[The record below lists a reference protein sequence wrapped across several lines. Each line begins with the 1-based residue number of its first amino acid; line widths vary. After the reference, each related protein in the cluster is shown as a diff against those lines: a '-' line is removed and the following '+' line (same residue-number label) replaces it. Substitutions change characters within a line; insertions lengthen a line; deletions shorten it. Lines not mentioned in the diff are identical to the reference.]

1 MKRVFLCVSV
11 SLVLFTGKGVAQNT
25 SVALNDKELKQRM
38 ALNAPHLYDKYKT
51 ESTLKSVGVGM
62 TIGGVALS
70 VLGAAV
76 ADKET
81 VKEGGTTTVYLS
93 GPGAGVFSVGII
105 STVVGT
111 PLWII
116 GGTKRK
122 KTRNDYLREFGY
134 SMHVPVQPS
143 PYLQLI
149 STSNTL
155 GLALVF

>member
-1 MKRVFLCVSV
+1 MKRFFLACI
-11 SLVLFTGKGVAQNT
+11 SLVFFAGKGVAQNT
-25 SVALNDKELKQRM
+25 SVVLSDKELKQRM

-70 VLGAAV
+70 VLGASV

-93 GPGAGVFSVGII
+93 GPGAAVFGVGII
-105 STVVGT
+105 SAVVGT

-116 GGTKRK
+116 GGVKRK
-122 KTRNDYLREFGY
+122 NTRNVYLREFGY
-134 SMHVPVQPS
+134 SMHVPIQPS
-143 PYLQLI
+143 PYLQVI
-149 STSNTL
+149 STSNSL

>member
-1 MKRVFLCVSV
+1 MSI
-11 SLVLFTGKGVAQNT
+11 SLVLFAGKGVAQNT
-25 SVALNDKELKQRM
+25 NVALNDKELKQRM
-38 ALNAPHLYDKYKT
+38 VLNAPHLYDKYKSA
-51 ESTLKSVGVGM
+51 STMKNFGVGM

-105 STVVGT
+105 SAVAGT

-122 KTRNDYLREFGY
+122 K
-134 SMHVPVQPS
+134 
-143 PYLQLI
+143 
-149 STSNTL
+149 
-155 GLALVF
+155 